1 MGLTNNHTMAGPP
14 RILHLITGIDVG
26 GAENHLLDLCRGQV
40 ERGASVT
47 VLYLKGD
54 GELVSEFRSVGCT
67 VERIGIQW
75 DFDPV
80 GFFRTL
86 AHFRRNEYDVVHL
99 HLMHANVYGVPA
111 ARIAGVPTVVATKH
125 NDEQFWQKRTVNA
138 IHNFLLDR
146 IDAVITI
153 SDHVRRYL
161 CDVTDVD
168 PSKVETVHYGFDPSP
183 FDDIDED
190 SVQAVR
196 REFAADD
203 APLVGTVARLTEQ
216 KDLPTLLRAHQRVL
230 EDHSDAHLAV
240 VGRGER
246 ESALKRHASELGI
259 RDSVTF
265 AGFRRDIPEL
275 MHAFDL
281 FALPSRWEGFGVV
294 FMEAMAAGTPIVASN
309 TSAIPEVV
317 ADGQNG
323 VLCAPGDADSFAS
336 AIADLLGD
344 PERAY
349 SYGASGRERLET
361 EFTID
366 RMVSETSSVYRSAGV
381 EWST

>member
-1 MGLTNNHTMAGPP
+1 MAGPP

-47 VLYLKGD
+47 LLYLKGD
-54 GELVSEFRSVGCT
+54 GELAPEFRSVGCT
-67 VERIGIQW
+67 VERIGIEW
-75 DFDPV
+75 DLDPV
-80 GFFRTL
+80 GFLRIL

-111 ARIAGVPTVVATKH
+111 ARLAGVPTVVATKH
-125 NDEQFWQKRTVNA
+125 NDEQFWQKRTVRAVHNA
-138 IHNFLLDR
+138 LLDR

-153 SDHVRRYL
+153 SDHVKRYL

-168 PSKVETVHYGFDPSP
+168 PSKVETVYYGFDPSP
-183 FDDIDED
+183 FDDVDEE

-196 REFAADD
+196 REFAAND

-230 EDHSDAHLAV
+230 ETHPDAHLAV
-240 VGRGER
+240 VGRGEK
-246 ESALKRHASELGI
+246 EASLKRHTSELGI

-275 MHAFDL
+275 MHAFDI

-323 VLCAPGDADSFAS
+323 ILCEPGDADSFAS
-336 AIADLLGD
+336 AIADLLAD
-344 PERAY
+344 PERIHT
-349 SYGASGRERLET
+349 YGACGRERLEM

-366 RMVSETSSVYRSAGV
+366 RMVSETSSVYRRVGV
-381 EWST
+381 E